1 MLFQSWL
8 QSAKTSHVQADI
20 CLAEQANSFHNRWAT
35 RQQQIHV
42 QRKEPKNK
50 YQHSYLHSSNTILT
64 SWQCRGQSYTPT
76 TLPSKA
82 VQGGNPSSSPMLY
95 SHKAP
100 PFYSGG
106 KRMLHWRWQCSIV
119 SGRRVGC
126 LNLCYCRNRALMS
139 PRTPQKCRGTH
150 PRSPSLL
157 FPSIHLCSNTSR
169 PRCLARTTGISS
181 HCLEV

>member
-1 MLFQSWL
+1 MVTCFGFR
-8 QSAKTSHVQADI
+8 SANKYSVGRLLPSRASKF
-20 CLAEQANSFHNRWAT
+20 LPR
-35 RQQQIHV
+35 QQIHV
-42 QRKEPKNK
+42 QRKKEPKNECR
-50 YQHSYLHSSNTILT
+50 HSYLHWIELYYTNKVAMPI
-64 SWQCRGQSYTPT
+64 RGQSYAM
-76 TLPSKA
+76 LPFKA
-82 VQGGNPSSSPMLY
+82 QCLHISNALLLAQGSSPF
-95 SHKAP
+95 S
-100 PFYSGG
+100 SRG
-106 KRMLHWRWQCSIV
+106 KRMLHWRWQYSIV
-119 SGRRVGC
+119 SGWRVGC

>member
-1 MLFQSWL
+1 MNVSIL
-8 QSAKTSHVQADI
+8 I
-20 CLAEQANSFHNRWAT
+20 C
-35 RQQQIHV
+35 IG
-42 QRKEPKNK
+42 
-50 YQHSYLHSSNTILT
+50 SNYTILT
-64 SWQCRGQSYTPT
+64 RWQCLFVANHMLCYHSRHNAFTSR
-76 TLPSKA
+76 
-82 VQGGNPSSSPMLY
+82 MLY
-95 SHKAP
+95 SSHRAP
-100 PFYSGG
+100 PPFSSRG
-106 KRMLHWRWQCSIV
+106 KRMLHWRWQYSIV
-119 SGRRVGC
+119 SGWRVGC